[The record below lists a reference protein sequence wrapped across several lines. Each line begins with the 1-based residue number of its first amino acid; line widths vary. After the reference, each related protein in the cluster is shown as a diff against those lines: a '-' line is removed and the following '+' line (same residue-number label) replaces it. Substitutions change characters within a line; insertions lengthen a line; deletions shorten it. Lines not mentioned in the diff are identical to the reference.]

1 MFKKESK
8 LRLLTRSCF
17 FKCGSSLE
25 WVMEEGALSDRN
37 TESICCLLND
47 FKDPGSFYHS
57 ASSAILSWSFVFTLP
72 LCDHK
77 MASNPVSRQKEQGK
91 GEARSM

>member
-57 ASSAILSWSFVFTLP
+57 ASSAILSWSY
-72 LCDHK
+72 K
-77 MASNPVSRQKEQGK
+77 MASKPVSRQKEQGR